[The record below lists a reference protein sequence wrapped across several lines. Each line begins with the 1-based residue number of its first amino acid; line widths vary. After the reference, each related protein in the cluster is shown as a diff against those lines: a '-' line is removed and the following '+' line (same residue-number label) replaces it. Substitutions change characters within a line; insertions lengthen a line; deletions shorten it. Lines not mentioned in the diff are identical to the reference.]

1 MDEVTPHHPPRPR
14 RGIGFHTAVAVNL
27 VLLVGVAG
35 FLAFDAARETRQ
47 REREKVAALDEEA
60 MTLHQAVARL
70 AHHSAGELQEFVDG
84 VCERMTDD
92 ASPGHH
98 IVVEARGRVHQARA
112 HGRDSDDTV
121 RAVRAAAQA
130 PDRRGAIRGEVV
142 VVGTHAEDGTR
153 VFVAER
159 LDTLRHE
166 IRAQVALRAVAVL
179 AFGALLALAVNLTV
193 YRLVSRPLRR
203 LAGTIGAI
211 RAGRLG
217 ARAGAFKSRELA
229 GLAAAVNDM
238 GRALAEDDARRRLAV
253 AHARRVQENLL
264 PKPGRVVPGVTIAA
278 VHHPADGVAGDFY
291 DALPLPDGSVLV
303 CVADVV
309 GHGVPAA
316 MVAAILKVL
325 VLDAVEVG
333 PEPGTVVR
341 RVNARFS
348 AVAPPDCFA
357 SLLVTRWCP
366 RRATL
371 WYASAGHEPGVLLTP
386 AGPRPLEATG
396 TLLGVVAEAEWDTAS
411 HPAPPGSVLV
421 GYSDGLPEAM
431 DAGGVAFGR
440 ERTAE
445 VVRAADPACP
455 DRLVA
460 AVDEAVLRHLGG
472 HPPTDDYTLMA
483 VRFGSGQPL

>member
-1 MDEVTPHHPPRPR
+1 MVEDTPNPPVLPR

-60 MTLHQAVARL
+60 MTLHQAVVRL

-84 VCERMTDD
+84 VCGRMTDD

-98 IVVEARGRVHQARA
+98 IAVEARGRIYQARA

-130 PDRRGAIRGEVV
+130 PDRRGAIQGEVV

-179 AFGALLALAVNLTV
+179 AFGAILALAVNFTI

-203 LAGTIGAI
+203 LGRTIGAI
-211 RAGRLG
+211 RAGQLG
-217 ARAGAFKSRELA
+217 ARAGTFKSRELA
-229 GLAAAVNDM
+229 ALAAAVNDM
-238 GRALAEDDARRRLAV
+238 GRALAEDDARRRLAT

-264 PKPGRVVPGVTIAA
+264 PKPGRAVPGVTIAA

-316 MVAAILKVL
+316 MMAAVLKVL
-325 VLDAVEVG
+325 LLDAAEVD
-333 PEPGTVVR
+333 PDPGRVVR
-341 RVNARFS
+341 RVNARFT
-348 AVAPPDCFA
+348 ALGIPDGFA
-357 SLLVTRWCP
+357 SLLVVRWCP
-366 RRATL
+366 EQQTA
-371 WYASAGHEPGVLLTP
+371 WYASAGHEPGLLTVGSAP
-386 AGPRPLEATG
+386 PVLLEATG
-396 TLLGVVAEAEWDTAS
+396 TLLGVSEDGEWESLAV
-411 HPAPPGSVLV
+411 PAGPGATLLLLT
-421 GYSDGLPEAM
+421 DGVTEAM
-431 DAGGVAFGR
+431 DADGVQFGR
-440 ERTAE
+440 PRLGEIVSA
-445 VVRAADPACP
+445 VGGADPERVVEAV
-455 DRLVA
+455 DA
-460 AVDEAVLRHLGG
+460 AVRTHLAGRA
-472 HPPTDDYTLMA
+472 PDDDYTLVA
-483 VRFGSGQPL
+483 VRFG

>member
-1 MDEVTPHHPPRPR
+1 MVEDSPNTPLLPR
-14 RGIGFHTAVAVNL
+14 RGIGFHTTVAVNL

-84 VCERMTDD
+84 VCGRMTDD
-92 ASPGHH
+92 ASPGHR
-98 IVVEARGRVHQARA
+98 IVVETRGHIYQARA

-121 RAVRAAAQA
+121 GAVRAAAQT

-166 IRAQVALRAVAVL
+166 VRAQVALRAVAVL
-179 AFGALLALAVNLTV
+179 AFGAVLALAVNLTI

-203 LAGTIGAI
+203 LARTIGAI
-211 RAGRLG
+211 RAGQLG

-229 GLAAAVNDM
+229 ALAAAVNDM
-238 GRALAEDDARRRLAV
+238 GRTLAEDDARRRLAV

-264 PKPGRVVPGVTIAA
+264 PKPGRAVPGVAIAA

-316 MVAAILKVL
+316 MMAAVLKVL
-325 VLDAVEVG
+325 VLDAADRD
-333 PEPGTVVR
+333 PDPGRVVR
-341 RVNARFS
+341 RVNARFT
-348 AVAPPDCFA
+348 ALGIPEGFA
-357 SLLVTRWCP
+357 SLLVVRWCP
-366 RRATL
+366 EEKTL
-371 WYASAGHEPGVLLTP
+371 WYASAGHEPGLLTAGAAPPVLLEP
-386 AGPRPLEATG
+386 TG
-396 TLLGVVAEAEWDTAS
+396 TLLGVLDDGEWESLAV
-411 HPAPPGSVLV
+411 PAGPGTTLLLLT
-421 GYSDGLPEAM
+421 DGVTEAM
-431 DAGGVAFGR
+431 DADGVQFGR
-440 ERTAE
+440 TRLGE
-445 VVRAADPACP
+445 VAAAVGGADPE
-455 DRLVA
+455 RVVE
-460 AVDEAVLRHLGG
+460 AVDGAVRTHLAGR
-472 HPPTDDYTLMA
+472 PPDDDYTLVA
-483 VRFGSGQPL
+483 VRFG

>member
-1 MDEVTPHHPPRPR
+1 MVEDTPNPPALPR

-84 VCERMTDD
+84 VCGRMSED

-98 IVVEARGRVHQARA
+98 IVVEARGRIYQARA

-121 RAVRAAAQA
+121 GAVRAAAQA
-130 PDRRGAIRGEVV
+130 TDRRGAIRGEVV

-179 AFGALLALAVNLTV
+179 AFGAVLALAVNLAI

-203 LAGTIGAI
+203 LARTIGAI
-211 RAGRLG
+211 RAGQLG

-229 GLAAAVNDM
+229 ALAAAVNDM
-238 GRALAEDDARRRLAV
+238 GRALAEDDARRRLAI

-264 PKPGRVVPGVTIAA
+264 PKPGRAVSGVTIAA

-316 MVAAILKVL
+316 MMAAVLKVL
-325 VLDAVEVG
+325 LLDAAEVD
-333 PEPGTVVR
+333 PDPGRVVK
-341 RVNARFS
+341 RVNARFT
-348 AVAPPDCFA
+348 ALGIPDGFA
-357 SLLVTRWCP
+357 SLLVVRWCP
-366 RRATL
+366 EQQTA
-371 WYASAGHEPGVLLTP
+371 WYASAGHEPGLLSVGSEPPVLLEP
-386 AGPRPLEATG
+386 TG
-396 TLLGVVAEAEWDTAS
+396 TLLGVLEDGEWESLAVPAS
-411 HPAPPGSVLV
+411 PGTTLLVLT
-421 GYSDGLPEAM
+421 DGVTEAM
-431 DAGGVAFGR
+431 DADGVQFGR
-440 ERTAE
+440 TRLGAA
-445 VVRAADPACP
+445 VSAVGGADPE
-455 DRLVA
+455 RVIE
-460 AVDEAVLRHLGG
+460 AVDTAVRTHLAGR
-472 HPPTDDYTLMA
+472 PPDDDYTLVA
-483 VRFGSGQPL
+483 VRLG

>member
-1 MDEVTPHHPPRPR
+1 MPQVRADIQRQAVARSV
-14 RGIGFHTAVAVNL
+14 GVLGFCALLAVAVN
-27 VLLVGVAG
+27 
-35 FLAFDAARETRQ
+35 
-47 REREKVAALDEEA
+47 
-60 MTLHQAVARL
+60 
-70 AHHSAGELQEFVDG
+70 
-84 VCERMTDD
+84 
-92 ASPGHH
+92 
-98 IVVEARGRVHQARA
+98 
-112 HGRDSDDTV
+112 
-121 RAVRAAAQA
+121 
-130 PDRRGAIRGEVV
+130 VV
-142 VVGTHAEDGTR
+142 VR
-153 VFVAER
+153 
-159 LDTLRHE
+159 
-166 IRAQVALRAVAVL
+166 
-179 AFGALLALAVNLTV
+179 
-193 YRLVSRPLRR
+193 RLVHSPLRR
-203 LAGTIGAI
+203 LVRTIDGIAAGDYGTS
-211 RAGRLG
+211 AGRFG
-217 ARAGAFKSRELA
+217 AAELA
-229 GLAAAVNDM
+229 RLAAAVDAM
-238 GRALAEDDARRRLAV
+238 SRALREAAGRRRLATEQ
-253 AHARRVQENLL
+253 ARRVQEGLL
-264 PKPGRVVPGVTIAA
+264 PRSGDVAPGIRLAA
-278 VHHPADGVAGDFY
+278 VHRPAEGVAGDYY
-291 DALPLPDGSVLV
+291 DVLPLADGTVV
-303 CVADVV
+303 CCVADVV

-483 VRFGSGQPL
+483 VRFGSGQPQ

>member
-1 MDEVTPHHPPRPR
+1 MVEDTPNPPAVPR

-27 VLLVGVAG
+27 VLLVGGAG

-84 VCERMTDD
+84 VCGRMTDD

-98 IVVEARGRVHQARA
+98 IVVESRGHIYQARA

-121 RAVRAAAQA
+121 RAVLAAAQA

-166 IRAQVALRAVAVL
+166 VRTQVALRAVAVL
-179 AFGALLALAVNLTV
+179 AFGAILALAVNFTI

-203 LAGTIGAI
+203 LARTIGAI
-211 RAGRLG
+211 RAGQLG

-229 GLAAAVNDM
+229 ALAAAVNDM
-238 GRALAEDDARRRLAV
+238 GRTLAEDDARRRLAV

-264 PKPGRVVPGVTIAA
+264 PKPGRAVPGVTIAA

-291 DALPLPDGSVLV
+291 DALLLPDGSVLV

-316 MVAAILKVL
+316 MMAAVLKVL
-325 VLDAVEVG
+325 FLDAAELD
-333 PEPGTVVR
+333 PDPGRMVR
-341 RVNARFS
+341 RVNARFT
-348 AVAPPDCFA
+348 ALGIPDGFA
-357 SLLVTRWCP
+357 SLLVVRWCP
-366 RRATL
+366 EQKTA
-371 WYASAGHEPGVLLTP
+371 WYASAGHEPGLLTVGSQP
-386 AGPRPLEATG
+386 PVLLEATG
-396 TLLGVVAEAEWDTAS
+396 TLLGVLEDGEWESLAV
-411 HPAPPGSVLV
+411 PAGPGTTLLVLT
-421 GYSDGLPEAM
+421 DGVTESM
-431 DAGGVAFGR
+431 DADGVQFGR
-440 ERTAE
+440 TRLGE
-445 VVRAADPACP
+445 V
-455 DRLVA
+455 VA
-460 AVDEAVLRHLGG
+460 AVGGADPERVVEAVDAAVRTHLAGR
-472 HPPTDDYTLMA
+472 PPDDDYTLVA
-483 VRFGSGQPL
+483 VRLG

>member
-1 MDEVTPHHPPRPR
+1 MVEDTPSPPALPR

-70 AHHSAGELQEFVDG
+70 AHHSAGELQEFVDA
-84 VCERMTDD
+84 VCGRMTDD

-98 IVVEARGRVHQARA
+98 IVVEARGRVYQARA

-121 RAVRAAAQA
+121 RAVRAAARA
-130 PDRRGAIRGEVV
+130 PDRRGVIQAEVV

-166 IRAQVALRAVAVL
+166 IRAQLALRAVAVL
-179 AFGALLALAVNLTV
+179 AFGAVLALAVNFTI

-203 LAGTIGAI
+203 LGRTIGAI
-211 RAGRLG
+211 RTGQLG
-217 ARAGAFKSRELA
+217 ARAGTFKSREFA
-229 GLAAAVNDM
+229 ALAAAVNDM
-238 GRALAEDDARRRLAV
+238 GRALAEDDARRRLAT

-264 PKPGRVVPGVTIAA
+264 PKPGRAVPGATIAA

-316 MVAAILKVL
+316 MMAAVLKVL
-325 VLDAVEVG
+325 FLDAAEVD
-333 PEPGTVVR
+333 PDPGRVVK
-341 RVNARFS
+341 RVNARFT
-348 AVAPPDCFA
+348 ALGIPDGFA
-357 SLLVTRWCP
+357 SLLVVRWCP
-366 RRATL
+366 AAAKA
-371 WYASAGHEPGVLLTP
+371 WYASAGHEPGLLSNGLEPPVLL
-386 AGPRPLEATG
+386 GATG
-396 TLLGVVAEAEWDTAS
+396 TLLGVMDDGEWES
-411 HPAPPGSVLV
+411 QSVPAGPGARS
-421 GYSDGLPEAM
+421 
-431 DAGGVAFGR
+431 
-440 ERTAE
+440 
-445 VVRAADPACP
+445 CC
-455 DRLVA
+455 
-460 AVDEAVLRHLGG
+460 
-472 HPPTDDYTLMA
+472 
-483 VRFGSGQPL
+483 